1 MNISCELPK
10 LNCLKKPSK
19 TDIDKLKEA
28 NIAPNK
34 LIDSIFSDLDK
45 TYNSI
50 KNKTKTKTN
59 TKTNTN
65 TNTNTKTKTKTRGGR
80 KSLKNKNM
88 RSKKISTTKRKM
100 MFGGELTK
108 YQKDKIA
115 DMVILLV
122 AGSSYWTIVPI
133 IDAWIISVGI
143 LPKLCGQNM
152 MEHITS
158 NIFSAE
164 GQSCSSRAQRYN
176 TIMSGFVAL
185 ITGSA
190 WYARN
195 KFTKENLSKNYNK
208 IHHYVKKKLFGPS
221 DTPSPAPTPT
231 PTPSPSPPKVE
242 ERSRSRKGETARSK
256 HQERQYSEENQQYEE
271 EEPSRGSSKRR

>member
-1 MNISCELPK
+1 MDISCELPK
-10 LNCLKKPSK
+10 LSCLKKPNKS
-19 TDIDKLKEA
+19 DIDKLKEA

-34 LIDSIFSDLDK
+34 LIDSIFSDLEK
-45 TYNSI
+45 TYNTI
-50 KNKTKTKTN
+50 KKQ
-59 TKTNTN
+59 
-65 TNTNTKTKTKTRGGR
+65 TKTKTKTRSKTKGGR
-80 KSLKNKNM
+80 RSLKNKKM
-88 RSKKISTTKRKM
+88 RSKRNTKRKM

-108 YQKDKIA
+108 YQKDKIT

-122 AGSSYWTIVPI
+122 AGGSYWTIVPI
-133 IDAWIISVGI
+133 IDIWIISIGI

-176 TIMSGFVAL
+176 TIMSGFVTL

-208 IHHYVKKKLFGPS
+208 IHHLVKKKLFGPS
-221 DTPSPAPTPT
+221 ETPTPPST
-231 PTPSPSPPKVE
+231 PTPSPPKE
-242 ERSRSRKGETARSK
+242 EEPRSRQESARNRQGETARSR
-256 HQERQYSEENQQYEE
+256 HQEHQYEE
-271 EEPSRGSSKRR
+271 EESSRGSSKWK

>member
-1 MNISCELPK
+1 MDISCELPK
-10 LNCLKKPSK
+10 LSCLKKPSK
-19 TDIDKLKEA
+19 SDIDNLKEA

-45 TYNSI
+45 TYNTI
-50 KNKTKTKTN
+50 KKQ
-59 TKTNTN
+59 
-65 TNTNTKTKTKTRGGR
+65 TKTKTRSKTKGGR
-80 KSLKNKNM
+80 RSLKNMSMRSKSMRSKNM
-88 RSKKISTTKRKM
+88 RSKNMRTKRKM

-108 YQKDKIA
+108 YQKDKIT

-133 IDAWIISVGI
+133 IDAWIISIGI

-176 TIMSGFVAL
+176 TIMSGFVTL

-190 WYARN
+190 WYSRN

-208 IHHYVKKKLFGPS
+208 IHHLVKKKLFGPS
-221 DTPSPAPTPT
+221 ETPTPPST
-231 PTPSPSPPKVE
+231 PTPSPSPPKE
-242 ERSRSRKGETARSK
+242 EPRAVRQESTKSRQGEPARSR
-256 HQERQYSEENQQYEE
+256 HQERQYEEEEHYEQ
-271 EEPSRGSSKRR
+271 EEPSRGNARRR

>member
-1 MNISCELPK
+1 MDISCELPK
-10 LNCLKKPSK
+10 LSCLKKPSK
-19 TDIDKLKEA
+19 SDIDNLKEA

-45 TYNSI
+45 TYNTI
-50 KNKTKTKTN
+50 KKQ
-59 TKTNTN
+59 
-65 TNTNTKTKTKTRGGR
+65 TKTKTRSKTKGGR
-80 KSLKNKNM
+80 RSLKSKSM
-88 RSKKISTTKRKM
+88 RSKSMRNKKNTRRKM

-108 YQKDKIA
+108 YQKDKIT

-122 AGSSYWTIVPI
+122 AGGSYWTIVPI

-176 TIMSGFVAL
+176 TIMSGFVTL

-208 IHHYVKKKLFGPS
+208 IHHLVKKKLFGPS
-221 DTPSPAPTPT
+221 ETPTPPST
-231 PTPSPSPPKVE
+231 PTPSPPKE
-242 ERSRSRKGETARSK
+242 EPRAVRQESTKSRQGEPSRSR
-256 HQERQYSEENQQYEE
+256 HQERQYEE
-271 EEPSRGSSKRR
+271 EEYYEQEEDSRSRSRRK

>member
-1 MNISCELPK
+1 MDISCELPK
-10 LNCLKKPSK
+10 LSCLKKPSK
-19 TDIDKLKEA
+19 SDIDKLKEA

-45 TYNSI
+45 TYNTI
-50 KNKTKTKTN
+50 KKQ
-59 TKTNTN
+59 
-65 TNTNTKTKTKTRGGR
+65 TKTKTRSKTKGGR
-80 KSLKNKNM
+80 RSLKSMRSKSMRSKSMRSKSM
-88 RSKKISTTKRKM
+88 RSKKNTKRKM

-108 YQKDKIA
+108 YQKDKIT

-122 AGSSYWTIVPI
+122 AGGSYWTIVPI
-133 IDAWIISVGI
+133 IDAWIISIGI

-176 TIMSGFVAL
+176 TIMSGFVTL

-208 IHHYVKKKLFGPS
+208 IHHLVKKKLFGPS
-221 DTPSPAPTPT
+221 ETPTPPST
-231 PTPSPSPPKVE
+231 PTPSPSPPKE
-242 ERSRSRKGETARSK
+242 ESRAARPETARSRQGETARSR
-256 HQERQYSEENQQYEE
+256 HQERQYEDEEHYDQDDS
-271 EEPSRGSSKRR
+271 SRGNARRR